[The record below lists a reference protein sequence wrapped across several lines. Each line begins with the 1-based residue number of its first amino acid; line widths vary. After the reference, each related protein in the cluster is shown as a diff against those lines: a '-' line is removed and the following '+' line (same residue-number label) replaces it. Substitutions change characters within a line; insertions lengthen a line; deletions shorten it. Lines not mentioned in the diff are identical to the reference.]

1 MQRLRPWFAALVLMV
16 AACPPGHA
24 ESEKNPVRFIVGV
37 PAGGSID
44 LLARQLAEKMKDILG
59 EPVLVENRA
68 GANQR
73 IALAEVRKSPPDART
88 LYIGTSGPF
97 SILPNIYGDK
107 LDYDPVKD
115 FTPIARLVHFD
126 LAIGVGPATP
136 AQNLPELIAW
146 LRANPQKA
154 SYGTPGAGTTSHFV
168 GVMFASSL
176 ATPLIHVP
184 YKGGTPAINDLV
196 GGHIPMLINSLA
208 DMLEQH
214 KAGNLRIV
222 AATGPET
229 LRPAA
234 GGADPQGERRRCGSR
249 HRNRRLWFRQ
259 CSACPGDPH
268 ECGVAPGHQ
277 QRRRAFAHSGLRPVA
292 GALERGRTRAKADR
306 GDQALGSADQGER
319 LHGRIEPDPE
329 KLQTFRTRSCLN
341 KN

>member
-1 MQRLRPWFAALVLMV
+1 MEEPLQRLRPWFAALVLMV

-222 AATGPET
+222 AATGPRRST
-229 LRPAA
+229 LLPQVPTLNESGVDVAVDIAIDVYGSGNAPPALVTRMNA
-234 GGADPQGERRRCGSR
+234 VLLQAISNADVLSR
-249 HRNRRLWFRQ
+249 IL
-259 CSACPGDPH
+259 AYGLLP
-268 ECGVAPGHQ
+268 AP
-277 QRRRAFAHSGLRPVA
+277 S
-292 GALERGRTRAKADR
+292 
-306 GDQALGSADQGER
+306 SADELAQKQIEETKLWAAPIKASGFTGE
-319 LHGRIEPDPE
+319 
-329 KLQTFRTRSCLN
+329 
-341 KN
+341 

>member
-1 MQRLRPWFAALVLMV
+1 LRRLRLCIIALVAL
-16 AACPPGHA
+16 AATCAPGQA
-24 ESEKNPVRFIVGV
+24 ETEKSPVRFIVGV
-37 PAGGSID
+37 TAGGSID

-97 SILPNIYGDK
+97 SILPDIYGDK
-107 LDYDPVKD
+107 LEYDPVKD

-136 AQNLPELIAW
+136 AQNLSELITW
-146 LRANPQKA
+146 LKANPQKA

-168 GVMFASSL
+168 GVMFANSI
-176 ATPLIHVP
+176 AAPLTHVP

-196 GGHIPMLINSLA
+196 GGHIPMLVNSLA

-222 AATGPET
+222 AATGPKRSALLPDAPT
-229 LRPAA
+229 LKESGVDVAVDIAIDVYGSGNIPPPA
-234 GGADPQGERRRCGSR
+234 
-249 HRNRRLWFRQ
+249 
-259 CSACPGDPH
+259 
-268 ECGVAPGHQ
+268 V
-277 QRRRAFAHSGLRPVA
+277 
-292 GALERGRTRAKADR
+292 TRMNAVLLA
-306 GDQALGSADQGER
+306 ALGNADVLSRILAYGLLPAPSSADELAQKQIEETKLWAAPIKASGFTGE
-319 LHGRIEPDPE
+319 
-329 KLQTFRTRSCLN
+329 
-341 KN
+341 

>member
-1 MQRLRPWFAALVLMV
+1 MV

-126 LAIGVGPATP
+126 LAIGVGAATP

-222 AATGPET
+222 AATGPKRSALLPEVPT
-229 LRPAA
+229 LKESGVDVAVDIAIDVYGSGNAPPALVTRMNA
-234 GGADPQGERRRCGSR
+234 VLLQAISNADVLSR
-249 HRNRRLWFRQ
+249 ILAYGRKTLPPSSLATG
-259 CSACPGDPH
+259 SAC
-268 ECGVAPGHQ
+268 A
-277 QRRRAFAHSGLRPVA
+277 
-292 GALERGRTRAKADR
+292 T
-306 GDQALGSADQGER
+306 
-319 LHGRIEPDPE
+319 
-329 KLQTFRTRSCLN
+329 
-341 KN
+341 

>member
-1 MQRLRPWFAALVLMV
+1 MEEPLQRLRPWFAALVLMV

-59 EPVLVENRA
+59 EPVLVENQA

-88 LYIGTSGPF
+88 LYIGTSGLF

-126 LAIGVGPATP
+126 IAIGVGPATP

-168 GVMFASSL
+168 GLMFASSL

-222 AATGPET
+222 AATGPKRSALLPEVPT
-229 LRPAA
+229 LKESGVDVAVDIA
-234 GGADPQGERRRCGSR
+234 IDVYGSG
-249 HRNRRLWFRQ
+249 N
-259 CSACPGDPH
+259 
-268 ECGVAPGHQ
+268 AP
-277 QRRRAFAHSGLRPVA
+277 RRRAFAHSGLRPVA

>member
-1 MQRLRPWFAALVLMV
+1 MEEPLQRLRPWFAALVLMV

-44 LLARQLAEKMKDILG
+44 LLARQLAEKMKDLLG

-97 SILPNIYGDK
+97 SILPNIYGDR

-136 AQNLPELIAW
+136 AQNLSELIAW
-146 LRANPQKA
+146 LKANPQKA

-168 GVMFASSL
+168 GVMFANSI
-176 ATPLIHVP
+176 AAPLIHVP

-196 GGHIPMLINSLA
+196 GGHIPVLVDSLPICWSST
-208 DMLEQH
+208 
-214 KAGNLRIV
+214 NP
-222 AATGPET
+222 ATCALLLPPGRNAP
-229 LRPAA
+229 RCC
-234 GGADPQGERRRCGSR
+234 RRCRPS
-249 HRNRRLWFRQ
+249 
-259 CSACPGDPH
+259 
-268 ECGVAPGHQ
+268 
-277 QRRRAFAHSGLRPVA
+277 RRAASAWRSISQSMSMAQAIFR
-292 GALERGRTRAKADR
+292 ALW
-306 GDQALGSADQGER
+306 
-319 LHGRIEPDPE
+319 
-329 KLQTFRTRSCLN
+329 
-341 KN
+341 

>member
-1 MQRLRPWFAALVLMV
+1 MEEPLQRLRPWFAALVLMV
-16 AACPPGHA
+16 TACPPGHA

-37 PAGGSID
+37 PAGGSSE
-44 LLARQLAEKMKDILG
+44 LWPRQVAEKMEDILG

-214 KAGNLRIV
+214 KAGNMRIV
-222 AATGPET
+222 AATGPKRSALLPEVPT
-229 LRPAA
+229 LKESGVDVAVDIAIDVYGSGNAPPALVTRMNA
-234 GGADPQGERRRCGSR
+234 VLLQAISNADVLSR
-249 HRNRRLWFRQ
+249 IL
-259 CSACPGDPH
+259 AYGLLP
-268 ECGVAPGHQ
+268 AP
-277 QRRRAFAHSGLRPVA
+277 S
-292 GALERGRTRAKADR
+292 
-306 GDQALGSADQGER
+306 SADELAQKQIEETKLWAAPIKASGFTGE
-319 LHGRIEPDPE
+319 
-329 KLQTFRTRSCLN
+329 
-341 KN
+341 